1 MPFTRSSVRRP
12 AAAALRAVLSL
23 SLGGGWFALPIA
35 ATVLPVQAAHAQ
47 PVQAQATGQV
57 VRITADA
64 GKIAI
69 RHGAIGKLDLPAMT
83 LVYHID
89 PALLKG
95 IAVGDQV
102 SFTAERA
109 GGQYRI
115 TELKKD

>member
-1 MPFTRSSVRRP
+1 MPSTRPFVRRP

-23 SLGGGWFALPIA
+23 SLGCGGYALPIVA
-35 ATVLPVQAAHAQ
+35 AMLPVQAVHAQ
-47 PVQAQATGQV
+47 AVQAQATGQV
-57 VRITADA
+57 VRINAGA

-83 LVYHID
+83 LVYRVD

-95 IAVGDQV
+95 IAVGDPV